1 MSILRFDQVLVLF
14 NRTKTQPEMEVFY
27 VKKAFCLFKINFTT
41 PIKPLHSIY
50 ASLHKAI
57 LLLSRFIIQ
66 YFLAPTQVYNIQ
78 NQNANRL
85 PLHLD
90 SIIINLLKF
99 LKRIFSPSL
108 FSKDMANINLE
119 LYLSLFF
126 KYFQNSFHSCKFIP
140 YIY

>member
-1 MSILRFDQVLVLF
+1 
-14 NRTKTQPEMEVFY
+14 MEVFY
-27 VKKAFCLFKINFTT
+27 VKKEFCLFKINFTT

-57 LLLSRFIIQ
+57 LLLSCFIIQ

-108 FSKDMANINLE
+108 FSKDIANINLE

-126 KYFQNSFHSCKFIP
+126 KYFQNSFYSCKFIP